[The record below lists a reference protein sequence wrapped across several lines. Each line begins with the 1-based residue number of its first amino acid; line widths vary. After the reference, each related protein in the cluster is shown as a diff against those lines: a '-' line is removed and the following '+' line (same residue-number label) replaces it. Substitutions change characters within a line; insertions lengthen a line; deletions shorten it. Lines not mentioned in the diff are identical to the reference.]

1 VVWCGVVWCGVV
13 WCGVVWCGVVWNK
26 YATFVQQTGTE
37 ETMTSSEEAL
47 VVGYTVG
54 LRESSKV

>member
-1 VVWCGVVWCGVV
+1 MSGESEWCCEWWVSVREVCS
-13 WCGVVWCGVVWNK
+13 
-26 YATFVQQTGTE
+26 TFVQQTGTE

-54 LRESSKV
+54 LRESPKV